1 MWLDV
6 NGHDRRENRTLRQKE
21 VITNSILDEINRVV
35 IGNDNSIIE
44 ILAAANRM
52 HSPVGDAE
60 AAIRRAGRKAGGR
73 ACKP

>member
-1 MWLDV
+1 M

-35 IGNDNSIIE
+35 IGHEKSIIE
-44 ILAAANRM
+44 ILTAANRM

-60 AAIRRAGRKAGGR
+60 AAI
-73 ACKP
+73 

>member
-1 MWLDV
+1 M

-35 IGNDNSIIE
+35 IGNENSRVE
-44 ILAAANRM
+44 VLAAANRM

-60 AAIRRAGRKAGGR
+60 AAI
-73 ACKP
+73 